1 MRKLLDNQMQDDKF
15 ENFDHLQVKGLK
27 IRSGSCNVENLAMS
41 IEDK

>member
-1 MRKLLDNQMQDDKF
+1 MRKLLDNQMQDEKF
-15 ENFDHLQVKGLK
+15 DYLQVKGLK